1 MKRIAL
7 LILAAGL
14 CMTTL
19 SANAQYRKGDLTGN
33 AGLSFGL
40 IGYGFGYGSSTLGF
54 PPLTVNV
61 EYSIDDR
68 FAVGP
73 YLGYFSRTYRSGSYR
88 DGFSVFSFGGRGS
101 FHATSSLNEW
111 FNWNIDES
119 KWDIYAAAVL
129 GFEVYSWNYD
139 EDYLVDID
147 NSGGGIVIGPVIG
160 GRYFFNPNFG
170 VFAETGRGA
179 LGAFTLGASMKF

>member
-1 MKRIAL
+1 
-7 LILAAGL
+7 
-14 CMTTL
+14 MTTL

-40 IGYGFGYGSSTLGF
+40 IGYGFGYGNRTLGF

-73 YLGYFSRTYRSGSYR
+73 YLGYFSRNYRGVG
-88 DGFSVFSFGGRGS
+88 GFSVFGFGGRGT
-101 FHATSSLNEW
+101 FHASSSLNEW
-111 FNWNIDES
+111 FDWNIDEN
-119 KWDIYAAAVL
+119 KWDLYASAVL
-129 GFEVYSWNYD
+129 GFQVYNWNYD
-139 EDYLVDID
+139 ESYLLR
-147 NSGGGIVIGPVIG
+147 NNSSGGVVIGPILG
-160 GRYFFNPNFG
+160 ARYFINPNFG

>member
-7 LILAAGL
+7 LTLVVGL
-14 CMTTL
+14 FMTTL
-19 SANAQYRKGDLTGN
+19 SANAQYSKGDLTAN

-54 PPLTVNV
+54 PPLILNV

-88 DGFSVFSFGGRGS
+88 DRFSAFSFGGRGT
-101 FHATSSLNEW
+101 FHASSSLNDW
-111 FNWNIDES
+111 FDWNIDES
-119 KWDIYAAAVL
+119 KWDLYASAVL
-129 GFEVYSWNYD
+129 GFQVYSWNYD
-139 EDYLVDID
+139 DAYTFTHS
-147 NSGGGIVIGPVIG
+147 NSSGGFVLGPIVGA
-160 GRYFFNPNFG
+160 RYFVNPNFG